1 MSDSRRELHRLT
13 QVAAIGWLAAAVF
26 GLGACEPI
34 IRPQGAS
41 AISATYAYP
50 RLEADLPDATR
61 VPAAIAAADSTLRAR
76 GYSVEKSTSTEE
88 AGVVRALPPRS
99 SDYPVV
105 EVNATRTTSGTHVT
119 IGVTPF
125 GDENLSRSVLDG
137 MLSRL
142 GL

>member
-1 MSDSRRELHRLT
+1 MFASPRLPLR
-13 QVAAIGWLAAAVF
+13 LARFAFFASLGGTVL
-26 GLGACEPI
+26 GLASCDPI

-50 RLEADLPDATR
+50 KLEADLPDATR
-61 VPAAIAAADSTLRAR
+61 VPAAIAAADATLRAR
-76 GYSVEKSTSTEE
+76 GYSVEKSSSSEE
-88 AGVVRALPPRS
+88 AGLVRALPPRS

-105 EVNATRTTSGTHVT
+105 EVKATRTTTGTHVT

-125 GDENLSRSVLDG
+125 GDEDLSRSVLDG